1 MLVDNPH
8 MRSPT
13 RRTWRPREAVG
24 FIEGLAA
31 RPGPPERRHTRSDRR
46 VGSRGPPA
54 RSPAPLT
61 GVAPFY
67 SGLTRTDRA
76 FSCTDEI
83 VKTLF
88 LSRLSCKLLAD
99 LAQADEGVRS
109 VRRIKFGAAFVEP
122 GKRMLLLL
130 D

>member
-13 RRTWRPREAVG
+13 RRTWRPCEAVA
-24 FIEGLAA
+24 FIEVLAA
-31 RPGPPERRHTRSDRR
+31 RPGPPERRHTRSDRS
-46 VGSRGPPA
+46 VGPRGPLA

-83 VKTLF
+83 VKTIFLF
-88 LSRLSCKLLAD
+88 RLSYKLL
-99 LAQADEGVRS
+99 LIFYGYTRRS
-109 VRRIKFGAAFVEP
+109 QRHIPSESMSGISIE
-122 GKRMLLLL
+122 